1 MNCREFKENL
11 DRISEAEAK
20 PGAEMMGHVKECPSC
35 AEELKS
41 LISLREALSAGKK
54 TRIPADFNSK
64 VWKKIG
70 VPSPSI
76 LDRIF
81 GARPD
86 MDSVL
91 RGAVAAAV
99 LIFVVFMAHGTFV
112 KNEVRVAVKP
122 AEKSAV
128 KVASLPK
135 VVKKTAKRA
144 EKKLPDASA
153 VAMEKLVPVKNDSPP
168 AQELAYA
175 PVLLQESQDNGPG
188 KGGVKP
194 EGNMTVVYGNGQK
207 NSGSG
212 SSAANSKAG
221 SMSAAAEA
229 PKGTPIQTSP
239 KENFKDGD
247 LEIMSNVFNPL
258 HGGSM
263 KIRYIVRD
271 GTDVSLVVYSRNG
284 EAVRTLFKGFRQ
296 PGEYE
301 QAWNG
306 TDDSGAV
313 LGADIYFVYIKT
325 DLVEK
330 KIKAAIIK

>member
-1 MNCREFKENL
+1 MNCREFKENIN
-11 DRISEAEAK
+11 RISEAEAE
-20 PGAEMMGHVKECPSC
+20 PGADMLGHAKECRPC
-35 AEELKS
+35 AEELKA
-41 LISLREALSAGKK
+41 LISLRTALSTGKK

-86 MDSVL
+86 MEAAL
-91 RGAVAAAV
+91 KGAVAVAV
-99 LIFVVFMAHGTFV
+99 LIFVVFMARGTFV
-112 KNEVRVAVKP
+112 KNEARMAVKP

-128 KVASLPK
+128 KLASLPK
-135 VVKKTAKRA
+135 AAKKPAAKKSPEA
-144 EKKLPDASA
+144 PAA
-153 VAMEKLVPVKNDSPP
+153 AMEKQAPVKNEPQP

-175 PVLLQESQDNGPG
+175 PVQQQETPDRGPG
-188 KGGVKP
+188 KGGVRP
-194 EGNMTVVYGNGQK
+194 DANMTVAYGNGQK
-207 NSGSG
+207 NTGAG
-212 SSAANSKAG
+212 TVAANSPAG
-221 SMSAAAEA
+221 EMPAAAEA
-229 PKGTPIQTSP
+229 PKGTPTQTNP
-239 KENFKDGD
+239 KENFKGDGV
-247 LEIMSNVFNPL
+247 EIMSNVFNPL

-263 KIRYIVRD
+263 KIRYIIRD
-271 GTDVSLVVYSRNG
+271 ASDVSLIVYSRNG
-284 EAVRTLFKGFRQ
+284 EVVRTLFKGARQ

-306 TDDSGAV
+306 TDDNGAV

-330 KIKAAIIK
+330 KIKAAVIK